1 MKLRIN
7 HHQQKNQIPI
17 TKSLRLSKIFFGQG
31 NYDLALEF
39 INEGLEV
46 EPNNANLLELKKKI
60 MEKK

>member
-17 TKSLRLSKIFFGQG
+17 TKIFFGQG